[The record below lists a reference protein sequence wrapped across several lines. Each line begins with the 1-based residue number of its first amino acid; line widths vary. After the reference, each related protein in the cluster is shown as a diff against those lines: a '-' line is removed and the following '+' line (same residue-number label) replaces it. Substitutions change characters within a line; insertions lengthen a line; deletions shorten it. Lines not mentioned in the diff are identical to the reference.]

1 MSKKI
6 TLILA
11 LAFLVGI
18 ALPAFAE
25 VQNVKVSGDI
35 TAYGIYRDEYDL
47 DSRANSDKSDDS
59 AFYVSIARVR
69 IDADLTDNV
78 QTTIRLLNERVW
90 NTEDS
95 QSTDIDLDLAYLTL
109 KEFFY
114 SPLTLTIGRQNL
126 KFGTGLVV
134 GDPDTNA
141 NVATGDLSGTLAE
154 DLSARKAFDAI
165 RATLDYAPWT
175 IDLIIAK
182 ISETHETGT
191 STADTEDED
200 LYGVNVGYKF
210 GQYNATAEGYLFV
223 KDANTE
229 ISSISGISPA
239 GDIYTLGLR
248 GGLEPIKGLNLSGEV
263 AYQFGKAQ
271 ENAGI
276 SRKQRAWALDLD
288 GSYAWDIQ
296 YAPSIGLGYSYRS
309 GQDPNVTTGK
319 YKAWNPMYED
329 QTQGIIADYILA
341 GINGGVTSNASIIK
355 AYGSVKPIKDVTVSA
370 NYYNYR
376 LVKSLVSSDDTL
388 YTGYDN
394 LDNVY
399 MRRSKDLG
407 DEIDLGVTYNYT
419 EDVTFGLTAG
429 WFLPGKA
436 LEGKNSSGE
445 KTNDDTATSIIG
457 SVKVVF

>member
-35 TAYGIYRDEYDL
+35 TAYGIFRDEYDL
-47 DSRANSDKSDDS
+47 NETSGNTTTDNA
-59 AFYVSIARVR
+59 AFYASIARVR

-78 QTTIRLLNERVW
+78 QTTIRLLNERPWEGEGDVE
-90 NTEDS
+90 N
-95 QSTDIDLDLAYLTL
+95 DIDLDLAYLTL

-141 NVATGDLSGTLAE
+141 QVAAGGLNNTIAE

-175 IDLIIAK
+175 IDLIVAK
-182 ISETHETGT
+182 ISEVDTTGLGVG
-191 STADTEDED
+191 SEDED
-200 LYGVNVGYKF
+200 LLGVNVAYKF
-210 GQYNATAEGYLFV
+210 GQYNAEAEGYLFV
-223 KDANTE
+223 KDSDTE
-229 ISSISGISPA
+229 GTSPSASAVPLTQA
-239 GDIYTLGLR
+239 GDIYTVGLR

-263 AYQFGKAQ
+263 AYQFGDAYKAP
-271 ENAGI
+271 AGGT
-276 SRKQRAWALDLD
+276 SRDQKAWALDLD
-288 GSYAWDIQ
+288 GSYTWDIQ

-309 GQDPNVTTGK
+309 GEEPGNTGD
-319 YKAWNPMYED
+319 YEAWNPMYED

-341 GINGGVTSNASIIK
+341 GVNGGVNSNANIIK
-355 AYGSVKPIKDVTVSA
+355 VYGSIKPIKDITLA
-370 NYYNYR
+370 AKYYNYR
-376 LVKSLVSSDDTL
+376 LDEKLVSSGTATRAYSAYPSRE
-388 YTGYDN
+388 YT
-394 LDNVY
+394 
-399 MRRSKDLG
+399 MRDKKDLG
-407 DEIDLGVTYNYT
+407 DEIDLIATYNYT
-419 EDVTFGLTAG
+419 EDVQIGLSAG
-429 WFLPGKA
+429 WFRPGDA
-436 LEGKNSSGE
+436 FDN
-445 KTNDDTATSIIG
+445 TNDDTATSIIG